1 MLKISLF
8 SFILISCFTLISQG
22 AISYSL
28 KVTERNLPKSNL
40 EIVLIETSTYERK
53 TFLTDANGALDFTLT
68 EGAVW
73 MMNVGEMKGYAL
85 LKLSPYG
92 SKGSSVIPYNVE
104 RWNRINQ
111 SPVNRTKVNLIE
123 VPQKGVTSN
132 TTPQKG
138 HSVIEIDLKNGKGQV
153 WRSVQVKMISFELNK
168 SFVAYTDS
176 RGIARFHIPNN
187 QRYQIDLDGEV
198 DYDYCDLGGRSV
210 IKTLNFLYEK
220 INFIEKVN
228 TEGDTEQTFME
239 DPIPMS
245 NRVMVTLNVQ
255 GGPNEGMNE
264 DVYLDM
270 TYSNNRYHGVTDE
283 NGDVIFLLP
292 KKKTYLVSFHF
303 QDNAGVVDLSRMRGI
318 GQMSMGYIYSPD
330 PRLEYPEDYLP
341 TASEVKAFD
350 INSFN
355 KMKYPDTDDDNLI
368 NTYAKWGG
376 NKINSESKEAI
387 MEIGFSV
394 KEPDQKATNSKPLNI
409 SFVLD
414 KSGSMAGEN
423 IEILKK
429 SMLKFISK
437 LRPIDNVS
445 IVFFDS
451 ESVVAYS
458 QSLAKKNELEDI
470 IYAFQARGGT
480 NIYEGLKMGYEQ
492 ISKTYDSKSTNR
504 LILLTDGYGSKPIDF
519 ILEQSKSYFMKGIS
533 VSTIGVGHSYNNS
546 LLSLLSKYSGGFEH
560 HVLEADGIDAALD
573 AEFESLF
580 YPLASDLKVTVI
592 YNDKIVYKTL
602 YGIPEKKVS
611 DNSVSFELKNV
622 YCTLNKMALMKF
634 KLNNP
639 KPDIEKDI
647 ITIKVNY
654 YDEVKQQDVE
664 TVKEMNLEWTDE
676 TDLELIYNDNL
687 KQIYSVAYVNQCLKV
702 IADLCDAK
710 NYDAAKIN
718 INETLTLINKITN
731 DKFSE
736 ELLPLIKMLKGYL
749 VVLDTAIKNKK

>member
-1 MLKISLF
+1 
-8 SFILISCFTLISQG
+8 
-22 AISYSL
+22 
-28 KVTERNLPKSNL
+28 
-40 EIVLIETSTYERK
+40 
-53 TFLTDANGALDFTLT
+53 
-68 EGAVW
+68 
-73 MMNVGEMKGYAL
+73 
-85 LKLSPYG
+85 
-92 SKGSSVIPYNVE
+92 
-104 RWNRINQ
+104 
-111 SPVNRTKVNLIE
+111 
-123 VPQKGVTSN
+123 
-132 TTPQKG
+132 
-138 HSVIEIDLKNGKGQV
+138 
-153 WRSVQVKMISFELNK
+153 
-168 SFVAYTDS
+168 
-176 RGIARFHIPNN
+176 
-187 QRYQIDLDGEV
+187 
-198 DYDYCDLGGRSV
+198 
-210 IKTLNFLYEK
+210 
-220 INFIEKVN
+220 
-228 TEGDTEQTFME
+228 
-239 DPIPMS
+239 
-245 NRVMVTLNVQ
+245 
-255 GGPNEGMNE
+255 
-264 DVYLDM
+264 
-270 TYSNNRYHGVTDE
+270 
-283 NGDVIFLLP
+283 
-292 KKKTYLVSFHF
+292 
-303 QDNAGVVDLSRMRGI
+303 
-318 GQMSMGYIYSPD
+318 
-330 PRLEYPEDYLP
+330 
-341 TASEVKAFD
+341 
-350 INSFN
+350 
-355 KMKYPDTDDDNLI
+355 
-368 NTYAKWGG
+368 
-376 NKINSESKEAI
+376 EAI